1 MLLFDEKFLT
11 WGLVT
16 LQAYKNDENGEAV
29 KYDDKK
35 LNMSDPAQEDE
46 FKEYLNQVWKGTNYT
61 ELVRDHE

>member
-16 LQAYKNDENGEAV
+16 LQAYKKDENGEAI

-35 LNMSDPAQEDE
+35 LNMSDPAQ
-46 FKEYLNQVWKGTNYT
+46 
-61 ELVRDHE
+61 